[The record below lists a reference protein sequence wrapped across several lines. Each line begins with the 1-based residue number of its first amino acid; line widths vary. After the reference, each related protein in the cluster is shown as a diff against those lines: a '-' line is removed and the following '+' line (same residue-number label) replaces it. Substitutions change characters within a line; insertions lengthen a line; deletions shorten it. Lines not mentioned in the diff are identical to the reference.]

1 MMAWLR
7 RLWGDEWGVTAIEAA
22 LLFPII
28 LVRFGGITEYSRLL
42 LAHHMLR
49 DILDEQVRTAV
60 VRDLPSETVADNLDG
75 AIQTVPG
82 IGEPEIVVDPS
93 ESLLTLTVSGSFQMF
108 FGELLPDS
116 VVDYSLSASFP
127 R

>member
-1 MMAWLR
+1 MAWLR
-7 RLWGDEWGVTAIEAA
+7 RFRGDERGVTAIEAA

-28 LVRFGGITEYSRLL
+28 LLMFGGIMEYSRLL

-60 VRDLPSETVADNLDG
+60 VRDLPSQTVADNLDE
-75 AIQTVPG
+75 AILTVPG
-82 IGEPEIVVDPS
+82 IGDADIVVDAG
-93 ESLLTLTVSGSFQMF
+93 ETLLTLTVSGSFQMF

>member
-1 MMAWLR
+1 MAWLR
-7 RLWGDEWGVTAIEAA
+7 RFLGDERGVTAIEAA

-28 LVRFGGITEYSRLL
+28 LLMFGGIMEYSRLL

-49 DILDEQVRTAV
+49 DILDEQARTAV
-60 VRDLPSETVADNLDG
+60 VMDLSAQTVADDLDE
-75 AIQTVPG
+75 AVLAVPG
-82 IGEPEIVVDPS
+82 IGDADIVVDAG
-93 ESLLTLTVSGSFQMF
+93 ETLLTLTVSGSFQMF